1 MQQETL
7 VTQYFGQ
14 IVGLSEVHRHKSFQI
29 IELTLKS
36 CGIEF

>member
-36 CGIEF
+36 FRIEF